1 MTETMATT
9 LVVYWLAH
17 IATVR
22 ERPAGSAAPLHKLV
36 WHAAQAW
43 QPGAAGPFGYEK
55 GASSGISPSGWRIPP
70 GG

>member
-43 QPGAAGPFGYEK
+43 QPGAAGPVW
-55 GASSGISPSGWRIPP
+55 I
-70 GG
+70 

>member
-17 IATVR
+17 SYVPTAR

-43 QPGAAGPFGYEK
+43 QPGAAGPVW
-55 GASSGISPSGWRIPP
+55 I
-70 GG
+70 